1 MSLHRR
7 MRPSTAAARLLGG
20 LAANGSYAVAD
31 PTAPGSVIL
40 RCARAGVSLGGGRFR
55 ASAAEALM
63 ARDLARWTTAQGG
76 RRIEITDAGRA
87 YLRRGA
93 AETAQEGFLA
103 QHLTLARGVVDGSAG
118 PVSVTLDAEES
129 PLAWLSRRKDAD
141 GRPFLDAAA
150 VAAGESL
157 RLDLTIAG
165 MLPSVTARWEIG
177 VDRGGGLS
185 GRDPAAATDAMV
197 AARQRVTRALKD
209 VGEDFADLLI
219 DVCGFLKALEAVER
233 ERRWPA
239 RSGKVVVRLALWR
252 LAEHYGIEREAR
264 GPERSRGIRNWR
276 DASAAA

>member
-7 MRPSTAAARLLGG
+7 MRPSTAAARLLAGI
-20 LAANGSYAVAD
+20 ATAGSYAVAD
-31 PTAPGSVIL
+31 PTAAGSVIL
-40 RCARAGVSLGGGRFR
+40 RSARAGVSLGGGRFK
-55 ASAAEALM
+55 ASAAEALVS
-63 ARDLARWTTAQGG
+63 RDLARWTTAQGR

-87 YLRRGA
+87 YLRRGV

-103 QHLTLARGVVDGSAG
+103 QHLTLARGVVEGSAG

-150 VAAGESL
+150 VAAGERL

-177 VDRGGGLS
+177 VDRGGGLT
-185 GRDPAAATDAMV
+185 GTDPAAATDAMV
-197 AARQRVTRALKD
+197 AARQRATHALKD
-209 VGEDFADLLI
+209 LGEDFAGLLI
-219 DVCGFLKALEAVER
+219 DVCGFLKLLEAVER

-264 GPERSRGIRNWR
+264 GPDHSRGIRNWR
-276 DASAAA
+276 EPSVAA

>member
-1 MSLHRR
+1 VGRFKA
-7 MRPSTAAARLLGG
+7 TAADAL
-20 LAANGSYAVAD
+20 
-31 PTAPGSVIL
+31 
-40 RCARAGVSLGGGRFR
+40 VS
-55 ASAAEALM
+55 
-63 ARDLARWTTAQGG
+63 RDLARWTTAQGR

-87 YLRRGA
+87 YLRRGVA
-93 AETAQEGFLA
+93 GTAQEGFLA
-103 QHLTLARGVVDGSAG
+103 QHLTLTRSVVEGSAG

-141 GRPFLDAAA
+141 GQPFLDAAA
-150 VAAGESL
+150 VAAGERL
-157 RLDLTIAG
+157 RLDLTVGG

-177 VDRGGGLS
+177 VDGGGGLA
-185 GRDPAAATDAMV
+185 GTDPAAATDAMV

-264 GPERSRGIRNWR
+264 GPDRSRGIRHWR
-276 DASAAA
+276 HASTAA

>member
-1 MSLHRR
+1 MALHRR
-7 MRPSTAAARLLGG
+7 MRPSTAAARLLAG
-20 LAANGSYAVAD
+20 LATNGSYAVAD
-31 PTAPGSVIL
+31 PTASGSVIL
-40 RCARAGVSLGGGRFR
+40 RSARAGVSLGGGRFKD
-55 ASAAEALM
+55 SAAEALVS
-63 ARDLARWTTAQGG
+63 RDLARWTTAEG
-76 RRIEITDAGRA
+76 RRRLEITDAGRA
-87 YLRRGA
+87 YLRRGVA
-93 AETAQEGFLA
+93 GTAQEGFLA
-103 QHLTLARGVVDGSAG
+103 QHRTLSRSVVEGSAG

-150 VAAGESL
+150 VAAGERL
-157 RLDLTIAG
+157 RLDLTVGG

-177 VDRGGGLS
+177 VDGGGGLA
-185 GRDPAAATDAMV
+185 GTGPAAATDAMV

-264 GPERSRGIRNWR
+264 GPDRSRGIRNWR